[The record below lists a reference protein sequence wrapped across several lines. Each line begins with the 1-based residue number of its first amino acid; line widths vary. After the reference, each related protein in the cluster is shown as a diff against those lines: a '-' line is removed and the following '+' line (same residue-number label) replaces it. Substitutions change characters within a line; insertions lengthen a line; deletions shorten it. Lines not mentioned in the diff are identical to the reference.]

1 MNKAVYHAKDLVEKG
16 ESFVV
21 AEIVDSMGSAPRKKG
36 AWMLMT
42 GTGTFHGTV
51 GGGLLEAEVET
62 LCRKIWKTRGDVTV
76 PFRLNQEDQNGL
88 DMRCGGDVFVRVAY
102 LTPDKAEAFL
112 AGIRADRTAY
122 LFGAGHVGLAVEPVL
137 RYVSFET
144 VVCDDRPE
152 YANRERFP
160 LAREVRVIRDYAAA
174 FDGMETDENSYIII
188 VTRGHM
194 GDYEVLKA
202 ALQQPNAY
210 IGMIGSRKKVAATM
224 KQLREEGIPQEKL
237 DAVHSPI
244 GLNIG
249 AETPEEIAVS
259 ICAEL
264 IAVRAGVDQ

>member
-1 MNKAVYHAKDLVEKG
+1 MCL
-16 ESFVV
+16 
-21 AEIVDSMGSAPRKKG
+21 
-36 AWMLMT
+36 
-42 GTGTFHGTV
+42 
-51 GGGLLEAEVET
+51 
-62 LCRKIWKTRGDVTV
+62 
-76 PFRLNQEDQNGL
+76 
-88 DMRCGGDVFVRVAY
+88 
-102 LTPDKAEAFL
+102 
-112 AGIRADRTAY
+112 
-122 LFGAGHVGLAVEPVL
+122 GLAVEPVL
-137 RYVSFET
+137 RYVGFET